1 MMTLAYITLQETVVI
16 LCVLCNCK
24 SVSGKC
30 GWSKSSVLIIIHI
43 VLVRVN
49 KTFKILVH
57 RKKPDVIFEF
67 TAVFPPSLCNKAD
80 KLHTSN
86 AQAFVFLVHFRY
98 ISVRK
103 QRLMELLGAIHN
115 LRVSSAWQGKSK
127 GKMTHLCTSFAGK
140 VSVVFDLQ
148 QFWIGLMI

>member
-1 MMTLAYITLQETVVI
+1 MLII
-16 LCVLCNCK
+16 
-24 SVSGKC
+24 
-30 GWSKSSVLIIIHI
+30 IIIHI

-49 KTFKILVH
+49 KTFKILVQ
-57 RKKPDVIFEF
+57 RNKETKPDVIFEF

-115 LRVSSAWQGKSK
+115 LRVSSA
-127 GKMTHLCTSFAGK
+127 
-140 VSVVFDLQ
+140 
-148 QFWIGLMI
+148 